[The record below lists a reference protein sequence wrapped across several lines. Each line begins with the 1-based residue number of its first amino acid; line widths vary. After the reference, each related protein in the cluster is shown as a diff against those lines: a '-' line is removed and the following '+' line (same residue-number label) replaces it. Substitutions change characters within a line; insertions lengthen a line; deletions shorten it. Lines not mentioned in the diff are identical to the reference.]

1 MGPEGLE
8 PPLPGLK
15 GRCAAVTPQ
24 PLATPTP
31 TPSHSGASQARPAGF
46 EPARQRFWRPPAP
59 PVAPVVCAC
68 GGESPVRESNP
79 PPRLERAV
87 SSSARRTGVR
97 FLSLPRREWAVWRIE
112 STSPP
117 FQGGAIPSQ
126 LPARKWPRPGACDT
140 GPWSVPDQEEPVPG
154 VSVASNLGDG
164 DRPPGRRNSAL
175 APDQMDLETSRRTW
189 RLTPTSKEN

>member
-24 PLATPTP
+24 PLATP

-97 FLSLPRREWAVWRIE
+97 FLSLPRREWAVWRSNPRLHLFRVALYRLSYRPENGQGPVLVTPGPVRFLIRKIQHRA
-112 STSPP
+112 SVSPVTSGTEIDRQSGETPLLP
-117 FQGGAIPSQ
+117 LTG
-126 LPARKWPRPGACDT
+126 LTLRPAR
-140 GPWSVPDQEEPVPG
+140 EH
-154 VSVASNLGDG
+154 GD
-164 DRPPGRRNSAL
+164 
-175 APDQMDLETSRRTW
+175 
-189 RLTPTSKEN
+189 